1 MSENKIE
8 LTKFEQNKEESRIE
22 LDIPGRIAEH
32 IGSGRHAQA
41 SLAYYAIVY
50 SFIIGLILSMLTYIM
65 IVLLDPKT
73 SFVESVKSIW
83 AIFIPIIT
91 LSLGYIFGKKD

>member
-1 MSENKIE
+1 MLENQIEPAKIG
-8 LTKFEQNKEESRIE
+8 QPKEESRID
-22 LDIPGRIAEH
+22 LDIPGKIAAH

-50 SFIIGLILSMLTYIM
+50 SFLSGLILSLLIYIM
-65 IVLLDPKT
+65 IALLDPKT